1 MLKLFSITSL
11 VQIFPSVLSTL
22 LVGQQE
28 GYPACKK
35 LGVGLLVDNLT
46 GTLHVLQLQLSPPPT
61 LSLVAPM
68 KSKKETFWCQLR
80 FTRKWLIKQRKL
92 HSNSWN
98 CRITSSDSPPHSAIL
113 GAKLLAKVH
122 IQSNLRPNVLWTWIK
137 GTKIENYVDR
147 QTPRHLDCLILQW

>member
-68 KSKKETFWCQLR
+68 KSRMETFWCQLR
-80 FTRKWLIKQRKL
+80 FTRKWLIKQRKFC
-92 HSNSWN
+92 SNM
-98 CRITSSDSPPHSAIL
+98 L
-113 GAKLLAKVH
+113 KLSH
-122 IQSNLRPNVLWTWIK
+122 
-137 GTKIENYVDR
+137 Y
-147 QTPRHLDCLILQW
+147 